1 MKNIDTSKFNN
12 LKKDPNVTKII
23 QAVFAGYK
31 SANKL
36 VNSKHSLD
44 SVHGIEVKPHL
55 QRAFVETELELLQRK
70 FPDTFKCSPKKN
82 KSKNSTH
89 TEIEFAG
96 YILTQNRLEKKSVV
110 PRNARFR
117 EELSYFNAPLFPGTE
132 HLPDK
137 IYLILTHF
145 GDEKPEY
152 INLIILSLGTVY
164 EIIELD
170 INMEVEVKTITPIEN
185 TDGEIPM
192 RLKDFDIDKAVND
205 EE

>member
-1 MKNIDTSKFNN
+1 M
-12 LKKDPNVTKII
+12 
-23 QAVFAGYK
+23 
-31 SANKL
+31 
-36 VNSKHSLD
+36 
-44 SVHGIEVKPHL
+44 
-55 QRAFVETELELLQRK
+55 
-70 FPDTFKCSPKKN
+70 
-82 KSKNSTH
+82 
-89 TEIEFAG
+89 
-96 YILTQNRLEKKSVV
+96 EKKSVV